1 MITLCTYVHA
11 HVTDDALSLR
21 CLQQL
26 CKNLESM
33 KESITF
39 KKVVCTAISPVRKG
53 GMEGGREGG
62 REGWR
67 EGGREGGREKSLT
80 EVGLARSIIWEAYVI
95 SSSGPRRYKAPFSF
109 AFLIPCVYC
118 IRVQGEKGHAISL
131 ILSGRVMLN
140 EWSDMAGE
148 EPGMRLHKC

>member
-33 KESITF
+33 KESITL
-39 KKVVCTAISPVRKG
+39 KKVVCTAISPV
-53 GMEGGREGG
+53 
-62 REGWR
+62 
-67 EGGREGGREKSLT
+67 REGGREKSLT
-80 EVGLARSIIWEAYVI
+80 EVGLARPIIWEAYVI

-109 AFLIPCVYC
+109 AFLIPCVCC
-118 IRVQGEKGHAISL
+118 I
-131 ILSGRVMLN
+131 
-140 EWSDMAGE
+140 
-148 EPGMRLHKC
+148 